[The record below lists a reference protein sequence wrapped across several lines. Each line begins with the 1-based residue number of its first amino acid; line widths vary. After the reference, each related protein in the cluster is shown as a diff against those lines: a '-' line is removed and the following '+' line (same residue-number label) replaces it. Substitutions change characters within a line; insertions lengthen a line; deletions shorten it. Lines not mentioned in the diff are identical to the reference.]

1 MNNIFNNFSF
11 TKKVTM
17 LIAIMTI
24 GILFIGTIGNFG
36 VYTMKDRF
44 EKFYSQNL
52 EKTLVLNIESVRKYD
67 IVLADKMQRD
77 AQELQTQYHSI
88 QKTYY
93 SLIFFISFFTF
104 LMIIISFL
112 TVNAIASSI
121 KKTFLYISQIAQQK
135 ADAFAIL
142 NQEFEEKIERIVK
155 KNREKDQIM
164 YQNARLASMGEMIGN
179 IAHQWRQP
187 LNALTL
193 LIQSFGIKSESGK
206 MTKEFIDKQ
215 VDEGLRL
222 AVSMSNTIED
232 FRNFFNPS
240 KAKEYFSIKKAI
252 YDTLEMSSFFCK
264 DENINIEVDIKEDVK
279 VYGYSNEL
287 SHVILNFINN
297 SRDNFK
303 YKNIDV
309 DKNIKIKVEH
319 IMEPKE
325 EVLISFFDNGGGIDD
340 AIKDRIF
347 EPYFTTKHKSL
358 GTGIGLYMSK
368 QIIEKQMGGIVS
380 FDNIEKSFDNK
391 KYTCAKFLAKI
402 PLYSKV

>member
-1 MNNIFNNFSF
+1 MDNIFNNFSF
-11 TKKVTM
+11 TKKVTI
-17 LIAIMTI
+17 LIGIMTI
-24 GILFIGTIGNFG
+24 GILFVGIIGNFG

-44 EKFYSQNL
+44 EKFYSENL
-52 EKTLVLNIESVRKYD
+52 EKTLVVNIESIRKYD
-67 IVLADKMQRD
+67 IALADKMKRD
-77 AQELQTQYHSI
+77 AQELKSEYNNLQQTYH
-88 QKTYY
+88 
-93 SLIFFISFFTF
+93 LLMLFISFFTF
-104 LMIIISFL
+104 LMIGVSFL
-112 TVNAIASSI
+112 SVNAIASSL
-121 KKTFLYISQIAQQK
+121 KRTFLYISEVAQKK
-135 ADAFAIL
+135 ADDFALL

-155 KNREKDQIM
+155 KNREKDQVM

-206 MTKEFIDKQ
+206 MTQEFIDKQ

-264 DENINIEVDIKEDVK
+264 DENINIQVDIKEDIK

-297 SRDNFK
+297 ARDNFK
-303 YKNIDV
+303 YKNIDIN
-309 DKNIKIKVEH
+309 KNIKIKVEH
-319 IMEPKE
+319 VLEPQE
-325 EVLISFFDNGGGIDD
+325 EVLISFFDNGGGIDNE
-340 AIKDRIF
+340 IKDRIF